1 MSLGLASDE
10 RHRACQL
17 RRGSTIE
24 INSAR
29 PGYFASAAERHER
42 GEMGRD
48 KQKEKVISHFF
59 LDLGPVQTPI
69 THRWEGG
76 WESESLTKHMRLPA
90 SKYSSTQQQRR
101 CLNFSYVPLSP
112 RQRASSN

>member
-1 MSLGLASDE
+1 
-10 RHRACQL
+10 
-17 RRGSTIE
+17 
-24 INSAR
+24 
-29 PGYFASAAERHER
+29 
-42 GEMGRD
+42 MGRD

-112 RQRASSN
+112 RQRG